1 MKLLSNLG
9 NIDKIHLN
17 WSIRYFTSIY
27 GYLVVIYTSSLK
39 TLPTV
44 NMVWNHNVP
53 APVSSSLQRLISSSE
68 NNQGNKLAT
77 KIAVI

>member
-1 MKLLSNLG
+1 MKLSSNLG

-17 WSIRYFTSIY
+17 GSIRYFTRIY

-44 NMVWNHNVP
+44 KRVWNQNVP
-53 APVSSSLQRLISSSE
+53 APVPSSLQRLIS
-68 NNQGNKLAT
+68 
-77 KIAVI
+77 